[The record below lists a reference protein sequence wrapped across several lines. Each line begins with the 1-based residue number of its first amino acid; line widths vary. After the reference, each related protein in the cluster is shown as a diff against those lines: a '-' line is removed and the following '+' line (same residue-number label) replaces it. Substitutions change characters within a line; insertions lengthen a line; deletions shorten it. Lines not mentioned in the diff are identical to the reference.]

1 MSALKRGSATDNILT
16 VAGMIGVSIPEFFFF
31 GLVAILVF
39 AINLGWLPVG
49 GRLLPSYT
57 TYRDHIPNL
66 VMPALVLSI
75 MMTAGVMRYARSA
88 MLDTLSKEFIK
99 TARSKGLPEWRVNLL
114 HGFRV
119 ALTPVVVLIGFRLPI
134 LIGGS
139 VIVEQVFQW
148 PGLAHL
154 LSLGAQ
160 QGPPHGDDHRPAV
173 GHPRA
178 RGEPHHR
185 RAHRDHRSARPAG
198 GGNSLGPHRYRQPTQ
213 PPRPAVRPAPP
224 DPGRGRP
231 AESGDRQPL
240 HSQIPQQPSRGRRSR
255 DLHDHLARL
264 HPGAAADPVEPD
276 GDQPQGHQQTAF
288 LVHWFGTD
296 KTGRDVFA
304 RVLYGGRI
312 SILVGLGSALV
323 SALIGVIIGC
333 YAGYV
338 GGWVDAVAMRVSEAI
353 MAFPEIILV
362 LVLVSIL
369 GQSLFN
375 IMAIFILGGW
385 CGIYRLV
392 RAQMLSL
399 REEEYVQALRSFGL
413 NRALISFKHMLPNAL
428 GPVMVSNTS
437 LRSA

>member
-1 MSALKRGSATDNILT
+1 LALIDI
-16 VAGMIGVSIPEFFFF
+16 VS
-31 GLVAILVF
+31 
-39 AINLGWLPVG
+39 
-49 GRLLPSYT
+49 
-57 TYRDHIPNL
+57 
-66 VMPALVLSI
+66 
-75 MMTAGVMRYARSA
+75 
-88 MLDTLSKEFIK
+88 
-99 TARSKGLPEWRVNLL
+99 
-114 HGFRV
+114 
-119 ALTPVVVLIGFRLPI
+119 
-134 LIGGS
+134 
-139 VIVEQVFQW
+139 
-148 PGLAHL
+148 
-154 LSLGAQ
+154 
-160 QGPPHGDDHRPAV
+160 
-173 GHPRA
+173 
-178 RGEPHHR
+178 
-185 RAHRDHRSARPAG
+185 
-198 GGNSLGPHRYRQPTQ
+198 
-213 PPRPAVRPAPP
+213 
-224 DPGRGRP
+224 
-231 AESGDRQPL
+231 
-240 HSQIPQQPSRGRRSR
+240 RRSR
-255 DLHDHLARL
+255 LDRQFDQLRRMEEAGQLKAATGSRFVRKFLNNRLAVV
-264 HPGAAADPVEPD
+264 G
-276 GDQPQGHQQTAF
+276 
-288 LVHWFGTD
+288 LVIFTIILLASILAPLLTPWNPTEINLRAINKPPSWEHWFGTD

-428 GPVMVSNTS
+428 GPVMVNITLSTAAFILQEAGLSFLGLGVPLAIPTWGNILNVAQDLTVLQRNWWLWLPVGTFIS
-437 LRSA
+437 LFVLSVNFIGDGLRDASDPTQQG

>member
-1 MSALKRGSATDNILT
+1 MEEAGQLKAATGSRFIRKFLNNRLA
-16 VAGMIGVSIPEFFFF
+16 VV
-31 GLVAILVF
+31 GLVIFTIILLASILAPLLTPWNPTEINLR
-39 AINLGWLPVG
+39 AINKP
-49 GRLLPSYT
+49 PSW
-57 TYRDHIPNL
+57 
-66 VMPALVLSI
+66 
-75 MMTAGVMRYARSA
+75 
-88 MLDTLSKEFIK
+88 E
-99 TARSKGLPEWRVNLL
+99 
-114 HGFRV
+114 
-119 ALTPVVVLIGFRLPI
+119 
-134 LIGGS
+134 
-139 VIVEQVFQW
+139 
-148 PGLAHL
+148 
-154 LSLGAQ
+154 
-160 QGPPHGDDHRPAV
+160 
-173 GHPRA
+173 
-178 RGEPHHR
+178 
-185 RAHRDHRSARPAG
+185 
-198 GGNSLGPHRYRQPTQ
+198 
-213 PPRPAVRPAPP
+213 
-224 DPGRGRP
+224 
-231 AESGDRQPL
+231 
-240 HSQIPQQPSRGRRSR
+240 
-255 DLHDHLARL
+255 
-264 HPGAAADPVEPD
+264 
-276 GDQPQGHQQTAF
+276 
-288 LVHWFGTD
+288 HWFGTD

-428 GPVMVSNTS
+428 GPVMVNITLSTAAFILQEAGLSFLGLGVPLAIPTWGNILNVAQDLTVLQRNWWLWLPVGTFIS
-437 LRSA
+437 LFVLSVNFIGDGLRDASDPTQQG

>member
-1 MSALKRGSATDNILT
+1 LALIDI
-16 VAGMIGVSIPEFFFF
+16 VS
-31 GLVAILVF
+31 
-39 AINLGWLPVG
+39 
-49 GRLLPSYT
+49 
-57 TYRDHIPNL
+57 
-66 VMPALVLSI
+66 
-75 MMTAGVMRYARSA
+75 
-88 MLDTLSKEFIK
+88 
-99 TARSKGLPEWRVNLL
+99 
-114 HGFRV
+114 
-119 ALTPVVVLIGFRLPI
+119 
-134 LIGGS
+134 
-139 VIVEQVFQW
+139 
-148 PGLAHL
+148 
-154 LSLGAQ
+154 
-160 QGPPHGDDHRPAV
+160 
-173 GHPRA
+173 
-178 RGEPHHR
+178 
-185 RAHRDHRSARPAG
+185 
-198 GGNSLGPHRYRQPTQ
+198 
-213 PPRPAVRPAPP
+213 
-224 DPGRGRP
+224 
-231 AESGDRQPL
+231 
-240 HSQIPQQPSRGRRSR
+240 RRSR
-255 DLHDHLARL
+255 LDRQFDQLRRMEEAGQLKAATGSRFIRKFLNNRLAVV
-264 HPGAAADPVEPD
+264 G
-276 GDQPQGHQQTAF
+276 
-288 LVHWFGTD
+288 LVIFTIILLASILAPLLTPWNPTEINLRAINKPPSWEHWFGTD

-428 GPVMVSNTS
+428 GPVMVNITLSTAAFILQEAGLSFLGLGVPLAIPTWGNILNVAQDLTVLQRNWWLWLPVGTFIS
-437 LRSA
+437 LFVLSVNFIGDGLRDASDPTQQG